1 MFSGDTDDKARAV
14 QLAVLRRPGPSERVR
29 IAAEMSED
37 VRRVAIEGELRR
49 HPELTPEEARQA
61 VLERIWGS
69 TLAAA
74 VRRARAERR
83 GE

>member
-1 MFSGDTDDKARAV
+1 MFRGDTEDKARAV
-14 QLAVLRRPGPSERVR
+14 QLAVLRRLGPSERVR

-37 VRRVAIEGELRR
+37 VRRLAIEGELRR
-49 HPELTPEEARQA
+49 HPELTEAEARQA
-61 VLERIWGS
+61 VLERLWGV

-74 VRRARAERR
+74 VRHARVSPH